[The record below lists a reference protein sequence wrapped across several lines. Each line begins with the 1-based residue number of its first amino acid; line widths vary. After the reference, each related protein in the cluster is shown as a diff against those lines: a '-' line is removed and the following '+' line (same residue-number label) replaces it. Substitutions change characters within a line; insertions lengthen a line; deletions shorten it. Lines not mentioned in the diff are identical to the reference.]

1 MLDDG
6 VGVDGGDSTTQLA
19 VDNGH
24 VDVVR
29 YLCELPGD
37 RGVNPG
43 ADGSYAIRQAAM
55 NNHVGVVRY
64 LWAALPPPSQRIV
77 QCASHTS
84 QACDTTGQYLHH
96 ASTMTVMGTW
106 KHQPGFGKYHTQFI
120 RMSARRPLLAL
131 HTLLRGRRCAH
142 KQSMCGVNRTPHMEG
157 EGRFRRTPHRR
168 RRR

>member
-131 HTLLRGRRCAH
+131 HTLLRGWRCGR
-142 KQSMCGVNRTPHMEG
+142 KQSMSE
-157 EGRFRRTPHRR
+157 
-168 RRR
+168 